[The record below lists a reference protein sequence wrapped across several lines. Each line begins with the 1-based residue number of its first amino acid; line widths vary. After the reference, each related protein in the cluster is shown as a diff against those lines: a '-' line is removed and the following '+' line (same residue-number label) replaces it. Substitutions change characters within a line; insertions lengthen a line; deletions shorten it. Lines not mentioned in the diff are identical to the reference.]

1 METKFSHFFSK
12 HSVLLIIV
20 VIFLVSLFQLNSWGI
35 TETSEARYAQISK
48 EMFESG
54 NYIHPTKMGIYHYHK
69 PPLTYYITAL
79 GYHIFGVN
87 EFAIRFFLSLALLIQ
102 LVLVYKTAL
111 LLFKDQKTSLLAVV
125 LYISTPLVLASARNL
140 TTDTYLNTFI
150 LMSVYFWLRYLDNKK
165 FFFLFYLS
173 LALGFLTKGPLV
185 FIPIIVFQLCW
196 YYFNSIKI
204 KLSTY
209 DILGII
215 LFFVCSG
222 WWYLIIIKENP
233 IIWDYFIK
241 NQLYGRMAT
250 KNAFSRGK
258 PFWYYF
264 AFIPLSLLPWV
275 VYVFFS
281 FAQKK
286 TDVAI
291 STKKKALLVSFL
303 IIILIF
309 SIFKTKLIFYIL
321 PSLFF
326 LILYCSN
333 HLINLSENL
342 WRKLTYYL
350 YGYFL
355 LLFIVAVTAMA
366 LHKIEIPLL
375 ALVILF
381 LGLILSV
388 FLVRN
393 KSWFYKNVYA
403 LLINTLAFLI
413 FSSYVMKSNELLINS
428 LKPIATF
435 VNTLKSNDLYVY
447 NYLLPTMSFY
457 TDKNIIT
464 LNNGN
469 DTSKRE
475 VQFERNLNYLKNY
488 YNLEDKKEISRFQ
501 SDFKTQNTMFLVRK
515 KEPIPEF
522 LQNKLSFKKRK
533 EFGKWILYYN

>member
-1 METKFSHFFSK
+1 METKFSNIFSK

-35 TETSEARYAQISK
+35 TETSEARYAQIAK
-48 EMFESG
+48 EMFDSG

-69 PPLTYYITAL
+69 PPLTYYITAFA
-79 GYHIFGVN
+79 YHIFGVN
-87 EFAIRFFLSLALLIQ
+87 EFAIRFFLSVALLIQ

-111 LLFKDQKTSLLAVV
+111 LLFKDYKTSLLAVV

-173 LALGFLTKGPLV
+173 IALGFLTKGPLV

-204 KLSTY
+204 KLSIY
-209 DILGII
+209 DLLGIG
-215 LFFVCSG
+215 LFLVCSG
-222 WWYLIIIKENP
+222 WWYFIIIQENP

-250 KNAFSRGK
+250 KDAFSRGK
-258 PFWYYF
+258 PFWYYI

-275 VYVFFS
+275 IYVFFS
-281 FAQKK
+281 FVQKK
-286 TDVAI
+286 TDSAI
-291 STKKKALLVSFL
+291 YTKKKALLASFF

-309 SIFKTKLIFYIL
+309 SLFKTKLIFYVL

-326 LILYCSN
+326 LILYCAN

-342 WRKLTYYL
+342 WRKLTFYL

-355 LLFIVAVTAMA
+355 LLFTVAVTAMI

-381 LGLILSV
+381 SGLFVSV

-403 LLINTLAFLI
+403 LLINTLAFLV
-413 FSSYVMKSNELLINS
+413 FTSFVMKSNELLINS

-435 VNTLKSNDLYVY
+435 VNTLKSDDLYVF
-447 NYLLPTMSFY
+447 NYLLPTMPFY
-457 TDKNIIT
+457 TDKNVIT
-464 LNNGN
+464 LNFGN

-515 KEPIPEF
+515 KEPIPAF
-522 LQNKLSFKKRK
+522 LQNKLTFKNRK